1 MVKKY
6 PYLRDIDFLNKIY
19 DQHNRSSYV
28 NITVLD
34 WKERPLQDIK
44 GRVTSASIS
53 INGDS
58 AVRRTASLSI
68 KILNDDELYTNI
80 DSIFSINKKV
90 FLETGL
96 SNGFRHLGERY
107 YPEYEVIWFPIGV
120 MIIQSCNVSHGL
132 DGVTVNLSLGDKM
145 CLLNGEA
152 GGVIPASTNFESV
165 DTLGP
170 DGDLHSEWLRI
181 NEIIPEMVHHFGGE
195 ELNNIIVSNI
205 PDRIKQVIKWC
216 GTNPLYIWESKDA
229 YYNSVLPDSDPYAG
243 NDQKRH
249 MVFYTTISQNQFS
262 KMIDD
267 KLDEFSKRTIINN
280 YDAGYI
286 YTDFTYPGE
295 LGAGAGD
302 TVCTVLD
309 KIKNTLGNYEYF
321 YDPFGHFIFQE
332 VKNYINTSEYQSV
345 FKSIC
350 ADVEG
355 TDPALYMP
363 YGYNARI
370 DAPLYEF
377 DNKYLISCSNSPQFN
392 MIKND
397 FIVWGMRKSATGQQL
412 PCRYHLAIDERPD
425 VSEPYQVDANICFD
439 IDMNDKVKKCHIVDI
454 VREGSAVIIK
464 TLKALKYV
472 YPQGQVGKYYAVFDK
487 TKIVN
492 GKEKIDFDHPSI
504 YTWVTDVA
512 NYEAML
518 SAYSQEMED
527 NIVPLPSEES
537 DNKGEGTSDSTHA
550 PGYVLLPYAT
560 YYRQK
565 KREPEEEPGENT
577 CFTLPA
583 GGEWRDRLYF
593 YGLVDSMNGLDTNYY
608 FTELV
613 NEWPKLY
620 DVENHR
626 YYQEVTDSPTSL
638 DYWLDIIDNDAI
650 LNEFSVNNI
659 GRRSYAKT
667 ESGCNCVF
675 EPMIPDYIIVDTGN
689 TESVVDS
696 RTAEMIEE
704 ARDMGMP
711 LVQVEP
717 AIYNSMMTGGT
728 YNSCYENVR
737 QLIQDYTDYNNSI
750 SITCLP
756 IYHLEPNT
764 RIYINDPDS
773 GVHGEYLINTISY
786 SLGNEGTM
794 SISAKKINRKI

>member
-1 MVKKY
+1 MVKNY

-19 DQHNRSSYV
+19 DQHNRNSYV

-34 WKERPLQDIK
+34 WRERPLQDIK
-44 GRVTSASIS
+44 GKVLSASIS

-68 KILNDDELYTNI
+68 KILDNSELYTNI
-80 DSIFSINKKV
+80 DSIFSINKKI

-96 SNGFRHLGERY
+96 SNGFQHLGERY
-107 YPEYEVIWFPIGV
+107 YSQYPVIWFPIGV
-120 MIIQSCNVSHGL
+120 MVIQNCSVSH
-132 DGVTVNLSLGDKM
+132 DISGVTVSLSLGDKM

-181 NEIIPEMVHHFGGE
+181 NEIIPELVHHFGGE
-195 ELNNIIVSNI
+195 ENNNIIVSDV
-205 PDRIKQVIKWC
+205 PDKIKQVMKWC
-216 GTNPLYIWESKDA
+216 GSRPLYIWESKASFMSDEGLNRKQV
-229 YYNSVLPDSDPYAG
+229 YYTTLNR
-243 NDQKRH
+243 ND
-249 MVFYTTISQNQFS
+249 FYTSELGTDAF
-262 KMIDD
+262 
-267 KLDEFSKRTIINN
+267 FKRTIINN

-286 YTDFTYPGE
+286 YTDFTYPTE

-321 YDPFGHFIFQE
+321 YDVFGHFIFQE

-345 FKSIC
+345 YKNMYKDI
-350 ADVEG
+350 EG
-355 TDPALYMP
+355 TDPALYLP

-377 DNKYLISCSNSPQFN
+377 DNKYLISCNNSPQFN

-397 FIVWGMRKSATGQQL
+397 FIVWGVRKSATGQQL

-425 VSEPYQVDANICFD
+425 VSEDYLVDAHICFD
-439 IDMNDKVKKCHIVDI
+439 VDMNDKIKKCHIVDI
-454 VREGSAVIIK
+454 VRGEPGSPVIVT
-464 TLKALKYV
+464 TLEKLKSI

-487 TKIVN
+487 LTEDK
-492 GKEKIDFDHPSI
+492 KIDYDNPSI
-504 YTWVTDVA
+504 YTWVTDVQ

-518 SAYSQEMED
+518 ADYSEGRKDNLVDNGKEADVSAQLQAD
-527 NIVPLPSEES
+527 
-537 DNKGEGTSDSTHA
+537 
-550 PGYVLLPYAT
+550 PGYVKLPYAT
-560 YYRQK
+560 YYRPDSTDASK
-565 KREPEEEPGENT
+565 K
-577 CFTLPA
+577 FIIPA

-593 YGLVDSMNGLDTNYY
+593 QGLIQSRSGNDTNYY

-620 DVENHR
+620 DVENHK
-626 YYQEVTDSPTSL
+626 YYEEVLDSPTTL
-638 DYWLDIIDNDAI
+638 DYWLDIIDNDAT

-675 EPMIPDYIIVDTGN
+675 EPMIPEYILVDN
-689 TESVVDS
+689 SNLQDLVDS
-696 RTAEMIEE
+696 SDQELYQDVANEQGIPIVYV
-704 ARDMGMP
+704 DSS
-711 LVQVEP
+711 
-717 AIYNSMMTGGT
+717 IYNSMLTGGT

-750 SITCLP
+750 TITCLP

-794 SISAKKINRKI
+794 SISAKKINKKI